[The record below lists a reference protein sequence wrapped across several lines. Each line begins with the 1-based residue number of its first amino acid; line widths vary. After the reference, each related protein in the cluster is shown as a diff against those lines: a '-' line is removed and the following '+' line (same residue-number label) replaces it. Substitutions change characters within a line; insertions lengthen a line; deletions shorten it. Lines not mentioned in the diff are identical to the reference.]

1 MKDKVNSPDVQW
13 GYYRLTN
20 ELDKEIGLTGFR
32 ENGSIST
39 VNSVDF
45 GEELTLN
52 FMVFIKDDAQDGAAI
67 LDLDFNLKNDQFAS
81 IVLDRNRMTY
91 LFYFDEIRQ
100 SSVYPKITNRWFPVS
115 VGIKK
120 KNVSIK
126 LDYDIEH
133 YSEIEKDIEHACIS
147 FGNNIWEDR
156 SNKYGNTSFMIKD
169 ISLDTSHGTFDFDH
183 NKATLIQDVFDPIHV
198 IDRGAMIVS
207 NCIDETERIVSHF
220 ETNTCEEDFRAD
232 GSKLGYRY
240 FIDESNPEYHHIHQ
254 SMIRAADIF
263 LLSTHRS
270 IDDYEVRYQ
279 SYKIFK
285 WQTPMGQMD
294 QHSDGWMD
302 EDKSVIP
309 DISLVMYFTDDF
321 DGGELIFGGLG
332 KEIKPKAGD
341 IAIFDS
347 NIEHGVNPVLDGIR
361 ITTQLFLFKK

>member
-1 MKDKVNSPDVQW
+1 MKKQVNSPDVQW
-13 GYYRLTN
+13 GYYRLTD

-32 ENGSIST
+32 ENGSLGT

-45 GEELTLN
+45 GEELTLK
-52 FMVFIKDDAQDGAAI
+52 FMLFIKDDAQYGAAVI
-67 LDLDFNLKNDQFAS
+67 DLDFNLKNGQFAS
-81 IVLDRNRMTY
+81 IILDNRITY
-91 LFYFDEIRQ
+91 SFHFDEIKQ
-100 SSVYPKITNRWFPVS
+100 FSSYPKITNKWFPVT
-115 VGIKK
+115 VAITQKG
-120 KNVSIK
+120 VSIK
-126 LDYDIEH
+126 LDSDIEH
-133 YSEIEKDIEHACIS
+133 YSEIEKDIEHVCIS

-156 SNKYGNTSFMIKD
+156 PNKFKNTSFMIKD
-169 ISLDTSHGTFDFDH
+169 ISLETSYGTFDFDH
-183 NKATLIQDVFDPIHV
+183 KKANLVKDIFDPIEV
-198 IDRGAMIVS
+198 IDIGAMVIS
-207 NCIDETERIVSHF
+207 NCIDETERIISHF
-220 ETNTCEEDFRAD
+220 ETNICEEDFRAD
-232 GSKLGYRY
+232 GSKIGYRY

-263 LLSTHRS
+263 LLSTQRS
-270 IDDYEVRYQ
+270 IHDYEVRYP

-302 EDKSVIP
+302 EDKLVIP

-321 DGGELIFGGLG
+321 DGGELIFGGVG

-347 NIEHGVNPVLDGIR
+347 NVQHGVNSVLDGTR